1 MMNMGSNHWF
11 KNAIIYH
18 ILIDRFSGF
27 TNTENCDKPIFLGGN
42 IKGITEKISYLLDLG
57 VNTIWISPFYR
68 TSAYHGYHVTDFFQ
82 VDPHFGTLD
91 DIKELIKKAHTN
103 DMHII
108 ADFVPNHCSKEHPYF
123 KDAQSDKNSKYRD
136 WFFFTNWPN
145 EYMCFLSIKD
155 IPKLNLENLQVK
167 DHIIGAAKYWLGLGF
182 DGFRLDHVI
191 GPILSFWKQFTKEIK
206 TNYPNSIL
214 IGEAWMMGIKKH
226 ELNTI
231 NINHKFLKW
240 LFCDAA
246 SDKLLKEYIDVLDGV
261 LDFKFQEIIR
271 NYIAYSRISK
281 NEFDKNIKKHYKH
294 FPENY
299 FLPAF
304 LDNHDTNRFL
314 FQCKNDKDKLK
325 AAAQIQFSVDQPPII
340 YYGTET
346 GIVQEKSIWDI
357 KSHGDLQARQP
368 MNWDKQDVDLFS
380 FYKKLILERKIT
392 FGNFRTKTNSF

>member
-1 MMNMGSNHWF
+1 MNMGSNHWF

>member
-1 MMNMGSNHWF
+1 MGSNHWF

-231 NINHKFLKW
+231 NINNKFLKW

-246 SDKLLKEYIDVLDGV
+246 SDKVLKEYIDVLDGV

>member
-1 MMNMGSNHWF
+1 MNMGSNHWF

-231 NINHKFLKW
+231 NINNKFLKW

-246 SDKLLKEYIDVLDGV
+246 SDKVLKEYIDVLDGV

>member
-1 MMNMGSNHWF
+1 MNMGSNHWF

-191 GPILSFWKQFTKEIK
+191 GPTLSFWKQFTKEIK